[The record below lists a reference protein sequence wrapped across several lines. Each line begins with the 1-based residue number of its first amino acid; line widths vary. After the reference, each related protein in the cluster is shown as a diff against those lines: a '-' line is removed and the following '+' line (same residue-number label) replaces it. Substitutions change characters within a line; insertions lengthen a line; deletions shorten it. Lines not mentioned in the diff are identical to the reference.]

1 MLMRLTRTRLP
12 SVRASPAAGKAA
24 ETLGFSPALK
34 TSVACRMAP
43 MQTPPEHT
51 SLAVAAFPSSHG
63 AALKGFS
70 QPTGSGELMSAV
82 QTFPS
87 KHGGR
92 LVDGVLL
99 EVLELLELVEE
110 LLVEVELL
118 ELLELVEEL
127 LVEVELV
134 VELLVEVVDEVE
146 VDVEV
151 VVVVTQPGTGV
162 WRQPAAESQ
171 VSVVQGFASSQLIGV
186 WVQPLAGS
194 QPSVG
199 QRWAWWQL
207 TALPRHWPARQ
218 PSAVVQALPSSQSV
232 PLATGVYVQTPA

>member
-1 MLMRLTRTRLP
+1 MLMRLTRVRVP

-24 ETLGFSPALK
+24 ETLAFSPALK

-92 LVDGVLL
+92 LVDVVEL
-99 EVLELLELVEE
+99 ELVELLELVEE
-110 LLVEVELL
+110 LLLEVELVEVELLELVEVELLELVEL

-134 VELLVEVVDEVE
+134 VELLVDVVEEVE
-146 VDVEV
+146 VDVDV

-162 WRQPAAESQ
+162 WRQPLAGLQ
-171 VSVVQGFASSQLIGV
+171 VSVVQGFASSQLIGG
-186 WVQPLAGS
+186 WVQPVAGAHAS
-194 QPSVG
+194 
-199 QRWAWWQL
+199 
-207 TALPRHWPARQ
+207 
-218 PSAVVQALPSSQSV
+218 
-232 PLATGVYVQTPA
+232 GV

>member
-1 MLMRLTRTRLP
+1 MRLTRTRLP

-24 ETLGFSPALK
+24 ETLAFSPALK

-51 SLAVAAFPSSHG
+51 SLAVAGFPSSHG

-70 QPTGSGELMSAV
+70 QPTGGGELMSAV

-92 LVDGVLL
+92 LVDVV
-99 EVLELLELVEE
+99 ELELVE
-110 LLVEVELL
+110 V
-118 ELLELVEEL
+118 LELVEEL

-134 VELLVEVVDEVE
+134 VELLVEVVEEVE

-151 VVVVTQPGTGV
+151 VVVVAQPGTGV
-162 WRQPAAESQ
+162 WRQPLAGSQ
-171 VSVVQGFASSQLIGV
+171 VSVVQGFASSQLIGTC
-186 WVQPLAGS
+186 VQPLAGS
-194 QPSVG
+194 QPSVV
-199 QRWAWWQL
+199 QTLASSQL

-232 PLATGVYVQTPA
+232 PLVTGAYVQTPA

>member
-1 MLMRLTRTRLP
+1 
-12 SVRASPAAGKAA
+12 
-24 ETLGFSPALK
+24 
-34 TSVACRMAP
+34 P
-43 MQTPPEHT
+43 MQTPPEHA
-51 SLAVAAFPSSHG
+51 SLTVAGFPSSHG

-70 QPTGSGELMSAV
+70 QPTGSGELMSVV

-92 LVDGVLL
+92 LVDVVVLEL
-99 EVLELLELVEE
+99 VELLELVEE
-110 LLVEVELL
+110 LLVEDELVELELL

-134 VELLVEVVDEVE
+134 VELLVEVVEEVE

-151 VVVVTQPGTGV
+151 VVVVAQPGTGV
-162 WRQPAAESQ
+162 WRQPAAGSQ

-194 QPSVG
+194 QPS
-199 QRWAWWQL
+199 
-207 TALPRHWPARQ
+207 
-218 PSAVVQALPSSQSV
+218 
-232 PLATGVYVQTPA
+232 

>member
-1 MLMRLTRTRLP
+1 MLMRLTRVRVP

-92 LVDGVLL
+92 LVDVVVLGL
-99 EVLELLELVEE
+99 VERLELVEE
-110 LLVEVELL
+110 LLLEVEVVELEL
-118 ELLELVEEL
+118 VELLELVEEL

-162 WRQPAAESQ
+162 WRQP
-171 VSVVQGFASSQLIGV
+171 
-186 WVQPLAGS
+186 LAGS
-194 QPSVG
+194 QES
-199 QRWAWWQL
+199 
-207 TALPRHWPARQ
+207 
-218 PSAVVQALPSSQSV
+218 
-232 PLATGVYVQTPA
+232 

>member
-1 MLMRLTRTRLP
+1 
-12 SVRASPAAGKAA
+12 
-24 ETLGFSPALK
+24 FSPALK

-51 SLAVAAFPSSHG
+51 SLAVAGFPSSHG

-70 QPTGSGELMSAV
+70 QPTGGGELMSAV

-92 LVDGVLL
+92 LVGGVEL
-99 EVLELLELVEE
+99 ELVELLELVEE

-118 ELLELVEEL
+118 VELLVEVVELVEEL

-134 VELLVEVVDEVE
+134 VELLVEVVEEVE

-151 VVVVTQPGTGV
+151 VVVVAQPGTGV
-162 WRQPAAESQ
+162 WRQPLAGSQ
-171 VSVVQGFASSQLIGV
+171 VSV
-186 WVQPLAGS
+186 
-194 QPSVG
+194 
-199 QRWAWWQL
+199 
-207 TALPRHWPARQ
+207 
-218 PSAVVQALPSSQSV
+218 
-232 PLATGVYVQTPA
+232 

>member
-1 MLMRLTRTRLP
+1 
-12 SVRASPAAGKAA
+12 
-24 ETLGFSPALK
+24 K

-51 SLAVAAFPSSHG
+51 SLAVAGFPSSQV

-70 QPTGSGELMSAV
+70 QPTGGGELMSVV

-92 LVDGVLL
+92 LVDVV
-99 EVLELLELVEE
+99 ELELVEGLELVEE

-118 ELLELVEEL
+118 ELVEELLLEVELLELVEELLLEVELLELVEEL
-127 LVEVELV
+127 LVEVELE
-134 VELLVEVVDEVE
+134 VELLVEVVEEVE

-162 WRQPAAESQ
+162 WRQPLAGLQ
-171 VSVVQGFASSQLIGV
+171 VSVVAGFASSQLIGV
-186 WVQPLAGS
+186 GVQPVAGS
-194 QPSVG
+194 HPSVV
-199 QRWAWWQL
+199 QTLASSQL

-232 PLATGVYVQTPA
+232 PLVTGVYVQTPA